1 MKCIIV
7 KGQKCKK
14 LQRKNVVMLEQT
26 NAKHTFLNLDLQIKT
41 FVEFN
46 VADLNIK
53 NLWRQIKIKHTSG
66 SFIPL
71 LKLEMHS
78 VSIS

>member
-1 MKCIIV
+1 
-7 KGQKCKK
+7 
-14 LQRKNVVMLEQT
+14 MLEQT
-26 NAKHTFLNLDLQIKT
+26 NAKYTFLNLDLQIKT

-46 VADLNIK
+46 VAELNIK
-53 NLWRQIKIKHTSG
+53 NLWRQIQIKHTSG

-78 VSIS
+78 VCIS